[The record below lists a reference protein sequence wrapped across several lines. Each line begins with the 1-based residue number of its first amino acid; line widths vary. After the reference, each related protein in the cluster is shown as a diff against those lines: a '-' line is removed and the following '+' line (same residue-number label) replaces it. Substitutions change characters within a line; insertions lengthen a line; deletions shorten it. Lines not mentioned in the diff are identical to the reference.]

1 MCICGSQIRLRLL
14 KVMESYFKV
23 ILTFGKELIKSN
35 SCCHRTTPLSIWDF
49 RFYNPINQNHFH
61 STISFDKSKSQKA
74 TLITA
79 PIPFKKVIKELR
91 IKIHLHYS
99 GQVRS
104 LLATVMS
111 VNVATCN
118 CPAAHG
124 PGRERGYGRKPYET
138 NLFPIMLAT
147 FSSPPFCL
155 SPSLAAFNC
164 RMPTHQQ
171 ALLSFRVLPPHL

>member
-1 MCICGSQIRLRLL
+1 MCKCDSQIRLRLL

-111 VNVATCN
+111 VNGATCN